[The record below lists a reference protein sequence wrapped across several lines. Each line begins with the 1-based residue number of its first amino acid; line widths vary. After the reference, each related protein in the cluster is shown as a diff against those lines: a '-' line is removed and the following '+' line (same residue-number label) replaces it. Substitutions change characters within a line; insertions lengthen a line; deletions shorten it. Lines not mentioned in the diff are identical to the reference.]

1 MVMAAADAD
10 TYADREVPAT
20 PAALLFAFN
29 LHKPQAIDFTAVVQL
44 FRRILIG
51 DNLIAVEVGVGA
63 FVIAEHFVHL
73 RKGSLVIGI

>member
-1 MVMAAADAD
+1 MVMSAAYAD
-10 TYADREVPAT
+10 TYADWEVPAT
-20 PAALLFAFN
+20 SAALLFAFN
-29 LHKPQAIDFTAVVQL
+29 LHKPQAIDFAAVFQL

-73 RKGSLVIGI
+73 RKGCLVIGI

>member
-1 MVMAAADAD
+1 MAAADAD
-10 TYADREVPAT
+10 TYADWEVPAT
-20 PAALLFAFN
+20 SAALLFAFN
-29 LHKPQAIDFTAVVQL
+29 LHKPQAIDFAAVFQL

-51 DNLIAVEVGVGA
+51 DNFIAVEVCIGA

>member
-1 MVMAAADAD
+1 MAAADAD

-29 LHKPQAIDFTAVVQL
+29 LHEPQAIDFAAVFQL
-44 FRRILIG
+44 FRCILIG

-63 FVIAEHFVHL
+63 FVIAEHFVYL
-73 RKGSLVIGI
+73 RKGCLVVGI

>member
-1 MVMAAADAD
+1 MAAADAD
-10 TYADREVPAT
+10 TYADWEVPAT

-29 LHKPQAIDFTAVVQL
+29 LHKPQAIDFTAVFQL
-44 FRRILIG
+44 FRCILIG

-73 RKGSLVIGI
+73 RKGCLVIGI

>member
-1 MVMAAADAD
+1 MAAADAD

-20 PAALLFAFN
+20 SAALLFAFN
-29 LHKPQAIDFTAVVQL
+29 FHKPQAIDFAAVFQL

-51 DNLIAVEVGVGA
+51 DNFIAVEVGIGA

-73 RKGSLVIGI
+73 RKGCLVIGI